1 MPPKK
6 PGSPIWP
13 ASVPYVCPRPASPQ
27 ARHRFNTFS
36 QELHAYATLAAADGA
51 APGAATLAIGLAP
64 PRAVS
69 PASEGVWAGDGL
81 TVRPLAGAAE
91 LEVSLYG
98 ARRCR
103 FARVEGTPPPR
114 QRGL

>member
-1 MPPKK
+1 MVTPTLNPRTAASNVAEALKLISSNGYDVLLSDLHMP
-6 PGSPIWP
+6 G
-13 ASVPYVCPRPASPQ
+13 
-27 ARHRFNTFS
+27 
-36 QELHAYATLAAADGA
+36 
-51 APGAATLAIGLAP
+51 
-64 PRAVS
+64 
-69 PASEGVWAGDGL
+69 AGDGL